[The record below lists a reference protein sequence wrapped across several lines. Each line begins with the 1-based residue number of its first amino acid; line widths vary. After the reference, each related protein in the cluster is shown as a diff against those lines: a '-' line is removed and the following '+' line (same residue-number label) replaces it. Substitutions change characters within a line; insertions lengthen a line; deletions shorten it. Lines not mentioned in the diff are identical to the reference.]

1 MTMLDYLTSP
11 RSLRLPALEPS
22 SLGRWPRTLPFSF
35 TDLQSTWPQYLS
47 CCPIQVAYTSWFC
60 IDWCLLQYHEEPLP
74 EHGGVHWRCCWWAQ
88 IKAGSQLEPLKSLPK
103 LWCFPARRF
112 RTVFIM
118 SPFSFPVPP
127 PWWMKKAW
135 ARRTSAGCS
144 SMPNHYHYRYHY
156 QLEIAVD
163 FRDYGNSFTWLSDT
177 FEIKGRPLE
186 WFLVVSSSV
195 PDFVLAIG
203 FLSISKYTLP
213 AFIVLNVGIGLW
225 HLFWHVPADC
235 TSKSDVWY

>member
-47 CCPIQVAYTSWFC
+47 CYPIQVAYTSWFC

-127 PWWMKKAW
+127 PWMKQAW

-144 SMPNHYHYRYHY
+144 SMPNHYHYRCHY

-163 FRDYGNSFTWLSDT
+163 FRDYGNSSTWLSDT

-203 FLSISKYTLP
+203 FLLLVNLERPVTGFYRAKHWNWFVTPFLTCSCRL
-213 AFIVLNVGIGLW
+213 
-225 HLFWHVPADC
+225 HL
-235 TSKSDVWY
+235 

>member
-177 FEIKGRPLE
+177 FEIKGRPFRMISGCLFICVRFRASH
-186 WFLVVSSSV
+186 WI
-195 PDFVLAIG
+195 FVTCQFRKTRYRL
-203 FLSISKYTLP
+203 LS
-213 AFIVLNVGIGLW
+213 
-225 HLFWHVPADC
+225 C
-235 TSKSDVWY
+235 